1 MEVNPVA
8 NAALDRAV
16 IADNGTIASYASDPD
31 DLSIDVGDAMQVNTR
46 YQFVLVY
53 TMPTAAKE
61 QAIADITRALTDGVL
76 RIGEDAGLPIHRF
89 PLERTADAHAAVE
102 ANAVGKVLIDV
113 SPGVMDESEPR

>member
-8 NAALDRAV
+8 NAVLDRAV

-31 DLSIDVGDAMQVNTR
+31 APVDRRRRAMQVNTR

-61 QAIADITRALTDGVL
+61 QAIADISRALTDGVL

-113 SPGVMDESEPR
+113 SPG